1 MFLDIKELT
10 VCYDTAVI
18 LNDVS
23 IHVDL
28 KEAVSLVG
36 PNGAGKSTTLR
47 AISGLIKWEIDTLK
61 GTKLGRITIQG
72 SVKYDGQEIIG
83 LRADQIA
90 RLGLILCPERGLPF
104 REMTVGD
111 NLKAGAY
118 LYRDPKINNE
128 NLERVYTLFPIL
140 KNRSNQISGTLSG
153 GERFM
158 LAIGRSLM
166 SQAKMLLVDEPS
178 TGIAP
183 KVKQDL
189 FSRIK
194 EIHELGVT
202 LLVTEQD
209 ISFAFDLANRNYVL
223 SAGKIIAEGASAKL
237 LEDEVIRKT
246 YLGL

>member
-1 MFLDIKELT
+1 
-10 VCYDTAVI
+10 
-18 LNDVS
+18 
-23 IHVDL
+23 
-28 KEAVSLVG
+28 
-36 PNGAGKSTTLR
+36 
-47 AISGLIKWEIDTLK
+47 
-61 GTKLGRITIQG
+61 
-72 SVKYDGQEIIG
+72 
-83 LRADQIA
+83 
-90 RLGLILCPERGLPF
+90 
-104 REMTVGD
+104 
-111 NLKAGAY
+111 
-118 LYRDPKINNE
+118 
-128 NLERVYTLFPIL
+128 
-140 KNRSNQISGTLSG
+140 
-153 GERFM
+153 M

-209 ISFAFDLANRNYVL
+209 IGFAFDLANRNYVL

>member
-1 MFLDIKELT
+1 LFLDIKDLN
-10 VCYDTAVI
+10 VCYDTALI
-18 LNDVS
+18 LNNVS
-23 IHVDL
+23 LHVDL

-47 AISGLIKWEIDTLK
+47 AISGLIKWEMDSLK
-61 GTKLGRITIQG
+61 GTKQGRITVGG
-72 SVKYDGQEIIG
+72 SVTYNEKEILG

-90 RLGLILCPERGLPF
+90 KLGLILCPERGLPF
-104 REMTVGD
+104 REMSVRD

-118 LYRDPKINNE
+118 LYRDQKLNSE
-128 NLERVYTLFPIL
+128 NLEKVYSLFPIL
-140 KNRSNQISGTLSG
+140 KTRSDQISGTLSG

-166 SQAKMLLVDEPS
+166 SRAKLLMVDEPS

-194 EIHELGVT
+194 EIHALGVT

-209 ISFAFDLANRNYVL
+209 VSFAFDLATRNYVL
-223 SAGKIIAEGASAKL
+223 SAGKIIAEGSSAKL

>member
-1 MFLDIKELT
+1 MFLDIKDLA
-10 VCYDTAVI
+10 VYYDTAVI
-18 LNDVS
+18 LNNVS
-23 IHVDL
+23 LHVDL

-47 AISGLIKWEIDTLK
+47 AISGLIKWEIDSLK

-72 SVKYDGQEIIG
+72 SIKYDGQEMIG

-90 RLGLILCPERGLPF
+90 KLGLILCPERGLPF
-104 REMTVGD
+104 REMSVRD

-118 LYRDPKINNE
+118 LCRDTKINNE

-189 FSRIK
+189 FLRIK
-194 EIHELGVT
+194 EIHQLGVT

-223 SAGKIIAEGASAKL
+223 SAGKIIAEGTSEKL
-237 LEDEVIRKT
+237 LQDEVIKKT

>member
-1 MFLDIKELT
+1 LFLDIKDLT

-18 LNDVS
+18 LNSVS

-47 AISGLIKWEIDTLK
+47 AISGLIKWELDTLK
-61 GTKLGRITIQG
+61 GTKLGRITLQG
-72 SVKYDGQEIIG
+72 SVKYDGQEITG

-90 RLGLILCPERGLPF
+90 KLGLILCPERGLPF
-104 REMTVGD
+104 REMTVRD
-111 NLKAGAY
+111 NLKVGAY
-118 LYRDPKINNE
+118 LYRDPRINNE

-209 ISFAFDLANRNYVL
+209 IGFAFDLANRNYVL